1 MAEAKTTFY
10 FQIRRYFIFLAPYVY
25 SIHFLAKKIKV
36 PRICL

>member
-25 SIHFLAKKIKV
+25 SIHI
-36 PRICL
+36 PR